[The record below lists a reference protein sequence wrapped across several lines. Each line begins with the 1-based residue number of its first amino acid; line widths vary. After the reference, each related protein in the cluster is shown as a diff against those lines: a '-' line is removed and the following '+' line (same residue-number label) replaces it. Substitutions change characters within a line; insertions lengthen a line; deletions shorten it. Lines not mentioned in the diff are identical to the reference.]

1 MGTLIGKVT
10 GRKLEVDVQL
20 GYSFAPLMVPGL
32 GRISRENEWTGNVI
46 AVIHSYTCVFNF
58 AWVHEIWQIW
68 QIRHESWNG
77 GGEVSVASSE
87 DLRRLSG

>member
-1 MGTLIGKVT
+1 MT

-46 AVIHSYTCVFNF
+46 AVIHSYILVYSISRGYMKFGRSGRSGTNLGMV
-58 AWVHEIWQIW
+58 
-68 QIRHESWNG
+68 
-77 GGEVSVASSE
+77 VAK
-87 DLRRLSG
+87 